1 MVNNSFTIH
10 ISLKNHIQ
18 HHKNIHNI
26 ELDTIDLD
34 FETINDIKEWYHK
47 NIEHFYRSS
56 SITSFE
62 IYHIKHN
69 IFMIDFSFDTITLPF
84 IEESLTNPD
93 IFGKDPISI
102 NGEKYNIIG
111 RKMDELEDLIKSE

>member
-1 MVNNSFTIH
+1 MVNNSFTINV
-10 ISLKNHIQ
+10 SLKHHIQ
-18 HHKNIHNI
+18 HHKNRCNK
-26 ELDTIDLD
+26 EMNRFDFD
-34 FETINDIKEWYHK
+34 FETINDIKKWYHK
-47 NIEHFYRSS
+47 NIDHFYRSS
-56 SITSFE
+56 NITSFE